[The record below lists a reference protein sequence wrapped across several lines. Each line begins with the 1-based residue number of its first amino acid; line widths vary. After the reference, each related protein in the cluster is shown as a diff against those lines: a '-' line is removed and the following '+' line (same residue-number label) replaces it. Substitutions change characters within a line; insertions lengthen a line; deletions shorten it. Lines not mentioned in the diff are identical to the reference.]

1 MGRKRIGL
9 EIITMIIKSKKLN
22 LSKFRCFIAIII
34 ATIFSPLLL
43 ADDVEVYQ
51 GKAIGIR
58 QNVIFAIDTS
68 RSMTIWEEEPAIY
81 DSNIQYSDADNGF
94 DPDRYYYSTNSDA
107 DSSTLG
113 LSNNYFHPNALVC
126 QGTANIL
133 DEYGTVSDQF
143 LRWDTNRNRWEAPSN
158 NVGLG
163 LGSLSTSAIIECL
176 DDAGDHPWDKYTN
189 PYSNGSQY
197 VSRRFFTESSRRV
210 DRARVAA
217 YYQLWDSP
225 IRRVFS
231 GNYLNYQR
239 TVGQS
244 NNPNTRATR
253 ISITQDA
260 VKHVINTINGIR
272 IGLMRFSANNEGGFV
287 DLAVEEIENIR
298 DVFVDKVNSYFA
310 WGGTPLSETYYEA
323 ALYLRGG
330 TINYGR
336 YSKSIEKNSEDVV
349 LIRNSVHGMVEGP
362 SSQLHYEN
370 TVSTNSART
379 SPGGSTYLSPI
390 LNACQSDN
398 SIVLFTDG
406 APSVD
411 DQSNSAIRH
420 LIKDITFVNDP
431 NAELKLI
438 NNCSGN
444 GGCADE
450 LAYYLYNYDQNSTL
464 PGVQRIRT
472 HVVGGFLDATD
483 ASSVAGEKLMKSIA
497 KHGGG
502 QYFPADSYETI
513 VSALEKTIGSVADI
527 PATFVAPAISAN
539 SYNSLEHLD
548 ELYYAMFE
556 PSGSAK
562 WQGNLKAYRLS
573 GDGTIRDSKG
583 NNAVNSDGEFDHN
596 SRSFWT
602 DSSLKDGS
610 KVTLGGAASLL
621 TANKNIFTHL
631 IDSNAP
637 NLTYTPLSET
647 LTTSSITKSML
658 GLNNNTSVA
667 EHEAVI
673 NWANRIDSLD
683 SAATRREMEDPLH
696 SRPVVINYK
705 SEKDTDGNIIHDSA
719 VFVATNSG
727 YLHGFKADKHSFEE
741 YFSFIPK
748 ELLPN
753 LAAYKNGATVA
764 DKVYGLDGPITYW
777 HQDINQ
783 NAIVDS
789 GEKVLLFVGMR
800 RGGRNYYA
808 LDVSNPRSPKFA
820 WQITGGSSK
829 FANVGQT
836 WSEMTLAKVP
846 WEGGYRIVL
855 LFGGGYDSAEDD
867 RSSAGGHSMGNSI
880 YMVDAESG
888 ELLWQASN
896 SSAELLHS
904 DMASSFVS
912 NIRPVDY
919 DGDNITDFF
928 YAADVGGKVW
938 RFDINKKTTAGS
950 DFAKGGVIFNANG
963 DSGSSYKRF
972 YYTPSIAYSVANGE
986 GHLTL
991 ALGSGFRAHPLQIS
1005 QADSLYIL
1013 KDYDIITTPK
1023 SYTEITPSLL
1033 ASIGQTSSREKMKRG
1048 WQYQLTGQSEKV
1060 LSKALTTNGSIY
1072 FTTFEPSITGSDPTS
1087 CQAGAGV
1094 GRGYILNLTGGSID
1108 PTDSSSGDPDGSG
1121 GTDGSGGADGSTGT
1135 GTGSSG
1141 SGGGGGGGGTA
1152 PKVPVIE
1159 DVITFKT
1166 PIPPADPES
1175 FLTTNTGDKAFCEKN
1190 DGHES
1195 CREKD
1200 KDDCESSG
1208 AVILSGTEAIGGAV
1222 SRCELIKKVY
1232 WREN

>member
-1 MGRKRIGL
+1 MGRKRIGFG
-9 EIITMIIKSKKLN
+9 IITMTIKSKKLTMPKYAY
-22 LSKFRCFIAIII
+22 LVALLISII
-34 ATIFSPLLL
+34 SPQLL

-68 RSMTIWEEEPAIY
+68 RSMTIWEEEAAVY
-81 DSNIQYSDADNGF
+81 DSSIRYSDADNGF

-107 DSSTLG
+107 DSTTPG
-113 LSNNYFHPNALVC
+113 LRNNYFHPNALVC
-126 QGTANIL
+126 QGTVNTL
-133 DEYGTVSDQF
+133 NEYGTVSDQF
-143 LRWDTNRNRWEAPSN
+143 LRWDTSRNRWEVPSN
-158 NVGLG
+158 NTGLG

-176 DDAGDHPWDKYTN
+176 NDAGNHPRNSYTN
-189 PYSNGSQY
+189 PYRNGSQY
-197 VSRRFFTESSRRV
+197 VSYSFFTESNRRE

-217 YYQLWDSP
+217 YYQLWDSS
-225 IRRVFS
+225 IRRIFS

-298 DVFVDKVNSYFA
+298 DAFVEKVNSYFA

-323 ALYLRGG
+323 ALYLRGD
-330 TINYGR
+330 NVKYGS
-336 YSKSIEKNSEDVV
+336 YSKSVEKNSEDVV

-370 TVSTNSART
+370 TVSSNSART
-379 SPGGSTYLSPI
+379 SIGSSTYLSPI
-390 LNACQSDN
+390 INACQSDN

-411 DQSNSAIRH
+411 DQSNSDIRK

-431 NAELKLI
+431 NAELKLT
-438 NNCSGN
+438 NDCSGN

-450 LAYYLYNYDQNSTL
+450 LAYYLYNYDQNSSL
-464 PGVQRIRT
+464 PGIQRIRT

-483 ASSVAGEKLMKSIA
+483 PSSVAGEKLMKSIA

-502 QYFPADSYETI
+502 QYFSADSYETI

-527 PATFVAPAISAN
+527 PATFVAPAISSN

-583 NNAVNSDGEFDHN
+583 NNAVNSDGEFDHT

-602 DSSLKDGS
+602 DSSLKDGA

-621 TANKNIFTHL
+621 TANKNIYTHL
-631 IDSNAP
+631 LDSSAP
-637 NLTYTPLSET
+637 NLSYTLLSET
-647 LTTSSITKSML
+647 LTTSRINKTML
-658 GLNNNTSVA
+658 GLSNKASNT

-673 NWANRIDSLD
+673 NWANRVDSLD
-683 SAATRREMEDPLH
+683 SSATRREMEDPLH

-705 SEKDTDGNIIHDSA
+705 SEKDNNGDIIHDSA

-727 YLHGFKADKHSFEE
+727 YLHGFKADKNHFEE

-783 NAIVDS
+783 DSIVDS
-789 GEKVLLFVGMR
+789 GEKVLLFIGMR

-808 LDVSNPRSPKFA
+808 LDVSNPRTPKFA

-829 FANVGQT
+829 FSNVGQS

-846 WEGGYRIVL
+846 WEGGFRVVL
-855 LFGGGYDSAEDD
+855 FFGGGYDPAEDD
-867 RSSAGGHSMGNSI
+867 RSSPGEHSMGNSI
-880 YMVDAESG
+880 FMVDAESG

-896 SSAELLHS
+896 SSADLLHS
-904 DMASSFVS
+904 DMTSSFVS

-919 DGDNITDFF
+919 DGDSITDFL
-928 YAADVGGKVW
+928 YAADVGGQVW
-938 RFDINKKTTAGS
+938 RIDINKKTTAGS

-963 DSGSSYKRF
+963 DGGSSYKRL

-1005 QADSLYIL
+1005 QADSFYIL
-1013 KDYDIITTPK
+1013 KDYDITTAPTT
-1023 SYTEITPSLL
+1023 YTEVTPNLL
-1033 ASIGQTSSREKMKRG
+1033 ATIGQTSSIEKMKRG
-1048 WQYQLTGQSEKV
+1048 WQYQLTRQSEKV

-1094 GRGYILNLTGGSID
+1094 GRGYILNLTGGSVDSSDSAD
-1108 PTDSSSGDPDGSG
+1108 PADGGSDGSGSSSGEGNGGRG
-1121 GTDGSGGADGSTGT
+1121 GTYS
-1135 GTGSSG
+1135 
-1141 SGGGGGGGGTA
+1141 
-1152 PKVPVIE
+1152 KVPVIE
-1159 DVITFKT
+1159 DVVKFKT

-1175 FLTTNTGDKAFCEKN
+1175 FLTTTDGDKIFCKENPSHASCQEK
-1190 DGHES
+1190 EP
-1195 CREKD
+1195 
-1200 KDDCESSG
+1200 DDCESSG
-1208 AVILSGTEAIGGAV
+1208 AVILSGTEAIGGGV